1 MLRKNPKLSHKSFG
15 GLGSHTTFPPTFR
28 QLGTNTHMQ
37 MQNSS
42 IRPNELKTLS
52 QSVITNGQ
60 RIVISFPVRPGFE
73 RGCVNPARFGRK
85 WFKKQPARQTRA
97 CTRMDAGFDKG
108 RAIRSHKRLT
118 EVKLRIHKTLKS
130 DLMNCFFAQRCTCTV
145 HKYKQGFM
153 LDTDKQ

>member
-1 MLRKNPKLSHKSFG
+1 
-15 GLGSHTTFPPTFR
+15 
-28 QLGTNTHMQ
+28 MQ

-52 QSVITNGQ
+52 QSVFTHGQ

-85 WFKKQPARQTRA
+85 WFKKQPERQTRRRVRGHVRVW
-97 CTRMDAGFDKG
+97 TQGLIKVEPS
-108 RAIRSHKRLT
+108 ISHKRLT
-118 EVKLRIHKTLKS
+118 EVKLRIYKTLKS